1 MKNHHPR
8 KMLPPGTSRKRKHAE
23 AHEPAK
29 PKAAEPAKP
38 KAADLAKPKAVEPVP
53 SNRLLAGYLAHEFLT
68 KGTLFGQKFDPD
80 STRFNVKPSTRSNKT
95 GLNKSQ
101 LNYQAVEPSRSSV
114 KKENESYDEVA
125 SIMKTDGTHIK
136 GIVNPTQLSQWIQM

>member
-23 AHEPAK
+23 ADEPAK
-29 PKAAEPAKP
+29 PKAA
-38 KAADLAKPKAVEPVP
+38 EPVP

-68 KGTLFGQKFDPD
+68 KGTLFGQKFDSD
-80 STRFNVKPSTRSNKT
+80 STRFNSKPLTRSNKT
-95 GLNKSQ
+95 GSNKSQ
-101 LNYQAVEPSRSSV
+101 LNSQAVEPSRQSV

-136 GIVNPTQLSQWIQM
+136 GIVNPTQLSHWIRM